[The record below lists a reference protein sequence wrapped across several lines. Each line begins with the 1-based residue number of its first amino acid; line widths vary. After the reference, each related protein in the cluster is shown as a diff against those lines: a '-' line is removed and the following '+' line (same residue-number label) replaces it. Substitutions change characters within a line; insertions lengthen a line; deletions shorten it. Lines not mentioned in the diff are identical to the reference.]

1 MPLSTWKVLLKR
13 RDQIGYHYVTTLHRA
28 SEPTVSEDIE
38 LIIDSQRVGGIVIE
52 VHKEFSSR
60 SRVSAFTVM
69 ADEREPET
77 D

>member
-1 MPLSTWKVLLKR
+1 MLLSTWKVLLKR
-13 RDQIGYHYVTTLHRA
+13 SDQIGYHYATTLHRA

-38 LIIDSQRVGGIVIE
+38 LIIDSQRVRGTVIE
-52 VHKEFSSR
+52 VHKKFSSR
-60 SRVSAFTVM
+60 SGVSAFTVM

>member
-13 RDQIGYHYVTTLHRA
+13 SDQIGYHYVTTLHRA

-38 LIIDSQRVGGIVIE
+38 LIIDSQQVRGTVIE

-60 SRVSAFTVM
+60 SGVSAFTVM
-69 ADEREPET
+69 ADEREPEA

>member
-13 RDQIGYHYVTTLHRA
+13 SDQIGYHYVTTLHRA
-28 SEPTVSEDIE
+28 SEPTVSEDIQ
-38 LIIDSQRVGGIVIE
+38 LIIDSQRVRGTVIE

-60 SRVSAFTVM
+60 SGVSAFTVM
-69 ADEREPET
+69 ADERELET